1 LKDSSRIKFNAGLRQ
16 GTNVEQ
22 ANKLLAGV
30 CAADNMS
37 LLTINTEFQF
47 TTPNHNHIMSLST
60 ILFYAKHLLA
70 DALPDN

>member
-1 LKDSSRIKFNAGLRQ
+1 
-16 GTNVEQ
+16 VEQ

-47 TTPNHNHIMSLST
+47 TTPNYNHNMSLST

>member
-1 LKDSSRIKFNAGLRQ
+1 
-16 GTNVEQ
+16 VEQ

-47 TTPNHNHIMSLST
+47 TTPNYNHNMSLST
-60 ILFYAKHLLA
+60 ILFYVKHLLA
-70 DALPDN
+70 DALTDN